1 MQKLSSVV
9 QHPLESGDATIV
21 EAMRAAMAPQKGVV
35 RGKEA
40 RGQYDDLMESV
51 QRSDGVTF
59 EADALDGV
67 PGIWVRPVNAP
78 PDEAIVHLHG
88 GWFTLGSAKAYRH
101 LVSQIAARAGVK
113 AFIPD
118 YRLAPENPFP
128 AAVDDVMAVYRA
140 LDSRGIR
147 RAAITGDSAGGNL
160 ALLLSLAVAS
170 GGVRSDTT
178 LVGTAVFS
186 PITDLSLAG
195 ASYETRAEADPL
207 FTRSQVAELVNA
219 YLGRADPKNPRAS
232 PLYARWAGLAPLR
245 VHVGDAEV
253 LLDDSRRLVERAV
266 AAGVDA
272 ALEIWM
278 GMPHGFVG
286 NVRSLKAA
294 TQALDAVGTFLMEKL
309 QSAAALGA

>member
-21 EAMRAAMAPQKGVV
+21 EGMRAAMAPQKGVG

-51 QRSDGVTF
+51 PRCDGVTF
-59 EADALDGV
+59 EADSLDGV
-67 PGIWVRPVNAP
+67 PGIWVHPVNAP

-88 GWFTLGSAKAYRH
+88 GWFTLGSAEAYCH

-147 RAAITGDSAGGNL
+147 RVAVTGDSAGGNL
-160 ALLLSLAVAS
+160 ALVLSLGVAS
-170 GGVRSDTT
+170 GDVSSKATH
-178 LVGTAVFS
+178 VGTAVLS

-195 ASYETRAEADPL
+195 ASYETRSP
-207 FTRSQVAELVNA
+207 RS
-219 YLGRADPKNPRAS
+219 RA
-232 PLYARWAGLAPLR
+232 G
-245 VHVGDAEV
+245 H
-253 LLDDSRRLVERAV
+253 
-266 AAGVDA
+266 
-272 ALEIWM
+272 
-278 GMPHGFVG
+278 HH
-286 NVRSLKAA
+286 
-294 TQALDAVGTFLMEKL
+294 
-309 QSAAALGA
+309 